1 MRIILLGAPGA
12 GKGSVGK
19 PLSAKLG
26 IPVISTGDIF
36 RYNIAQHTELG
47 KIVKLYIDNGTL
59 VPDEITVSIIA
70 DRLRNDDCISGFILD
85 GFPRTLFQAQELDRI
100 LESLDNRLDIV
111 LNVVLSDEKIIT
123 RLSNRMICSKCG
135 ETYNAITKKPA
146 KAGICD
152 ICGESVTVREDDA
165 PQTVKNRLDT
175 YHTKT
180 QPLIEYYTSKDLLVS
195 IDNDCT
201 IAQGLENAMAAIEGF
216 MKRNQS

>member
-26 IPVISTGDIF
+26 VPVISTGDIF
-36 RYNIAQHTELG
+36 RYNITQHTELG

-100 LESLDNRLDIV
+100 LESMDNQLDIV

-135 ETYNAITKKPA
+135 ETYNAITKKPV

-152 ICGESVTVREDDA
+152 ICGENVIVREDDA
-165 PQTVKNRLDT
+165 PQTVKCRLDT

-180 QPLIEYYTSKDLLVS
+180 QPLIEYYAAKDLLVS
-195 IDNDCT
+195 INNDCT
-201 IAQGLENAMAAIEGF
+201 IAQGLENVMIAIDGF